1 MRACIDLLALRPE
14 RIEMESPDTKY
25 LTTVQLRQRWG
36 NCSEMFLHRKKD
48 DPGFPVPVWI
58 GNHQKFWPLDQIEAY
73 ERQCAAK
80 PAPDRRVRKAAR
92 S

>member
-1 MRACIDLLALRPE
+1 
-14 RIEMESPDTKY
+14 MESQPKY

-36 NCSEMFLHRKKD
+36 GCSEMFLHRKKD
-48 DPGFPVPVWI
+48 DPGFPQPVWI
-58 GNHQKFWPLDQIEAY
+58 GNHQKFWPLAEVERY